1 MHTNLWSRRAFLAT
15 GGAAAAL
22 AATGCDRPDE
32 GPGSE
37 RPPAPPDLAALRPP
51 SGVSPEQLATDA
63 GYWGRVA
70 AHYDVTDEVIQLENG
85 NWGMMPRPVLEAYEQ
100 YTRDVNRRNSYYA
113 RREYGADAAHVRRRA
128 ARALGVD
135 EDEIAF
141 TRGATEALQA
151 LIGGYNRLR
160 PGDHVL
166 YADLDYTSMQYAM
179 DWLPDRRGVE
189 VVRISLPEPATRQNV
204 IDAYAAALEA
214 DPRIRLV
221 LLTHLSHRTGLV
233 VPVAEVARLARAHGA
248 DVILDAAHSLG
259 QMAFSVRDLDVP
271 FIGFN
276 FHKWIGAPIGVGVM
290 YIARGR
296 LADVDTYMSDQ
307 DSPSDDVRSRIH
319 TGTSNYAAYLAVPT
333 ALDFHEAVGVA
344 YKEARLEHLRSLWA
358 EELRGH
364 PGIQILTPDDPTM
377 HAGITSFRLADR
389 TSTEDNV
396 ALAQRLLDEY
406 GIFTVHRSGLA
417 SGACVRVTP
426 ALFTDE
432 ADVVAL
438 RDALLEI
445 AEA

>member
-1 MHTNLWSRRAFLAT
+1 
-15 GGAAAAL
+15 
-22 AATGCDRPDE
+22 
-32 GPGSE
+32 
-37 RPPAPPDLAALRPP
+37 
-51 SGVSPEQLATDA
+51 
-63 GYWGRVA
+63 
-70 AHYDVTDEVIQLENG
+70 
-85 NWGMMPRPVLEAYEQ
+85 
-100 YTRDVNRRNSYYA
+100 
-113 RREYGADAAHVRRRA
+113 
-128 ARALGVD
+128 
-135 EDEIAF
+135 
-141 TRGATEALQA
+141 
-151 LIGGYNRLR
+151 
-160 PGDHVL
+160 VL

-233 VPVAEVARLARAHGA
+233 VPVAEVARLARVHGA

-259 QMAFSVRDLDVP
+259 QMAFSVRDLGVP
-271 FIGFN
+271 FVGFN

-290 YIARGR
+290 YIARDR

-307 DSPSDDVRSRIH
+307 DSPSNDVRSRIH

-364 PGIQILTPDDPTM
+364 RRIQILTPDDPTM

-396 ALAQRLLDEY
+396 ALARRLLDEY
-406 GIFTVHRSGLA
+406 GIFTVHRTGLA